1 LRRRALTLALSE
13 PDTSFCSSRRRLRLA
28 FFLPRMWLRIAW
40 RPRILPRGLTLKRFF
55 APECVFIFGIE
66 ATIEAEELR
75 VSADKRGRG
84 GHGPLPTTQED
95 PR

>member
-1 LRRRALTLALSE
+1 MARSGLETTFGS
-13 PDTSFCSSRRRLRLA
+13 SSRRLRFA
-28 FFLPRMWLRIAW
+28 FFLPRMWLRIACLA
-40 RPRILPRGLTLKRFF
+40 RTLPRAVSLKRFF